1 MARISTYQIDNNLTQ
16 DDRVLG
22 SDAGGATRNYTLLD
36 IAKFLSNTN
45 SHGVSGCIPYKY
57 SNTDASGGQMKFQ
70 NSGLSELAFPTGNNQ
85 ILQVSKFPNG
95 NTSRSTLAV
104 LNTYLNKDVIISQ
117 VQDPNVFAVYR
128 VKEIAQVGSQDKYR
142 LTMDFITGNNDANGK
157 GLLNN
162 IIYNLVPWTGSQDK
176 EFSKDFSTSDLTLEN
191 GEYYFPITHN
201 LGKFPSITVKIST
214 GQVVEVPVKHITK
227 NESRVY
233 FKGQNS
239 GTVYAN

>member
-1 MARISTYQIDNNLTQ
+1 
-16 DDRVLG
+16 
-22 SDAGGATRNYTLLD
+22 
-36 IAKFLSNTN
+36 
-45 SHGVSGCIPYKY
+45 
-57 SNTDASGGQMKFQ
+57 
-70 NSGLSELAFPTGNNQ
+70 
-85 ILQVSKFPNG
+85 
-95 NTSRSTLAV
+95 
-104 LNTYLNKDVIISQ
+104 
-117 VQDPNVFAVYR
+117 
-128 VKEIAQVGSQDKYR
+128 
-142 LTMDFITGNNDANGK
+142 MDFITGNNDASGK

-176 EFSKDFSTSDLTLEN
+176 EFSKDFSTSDLILEN
-191 GEYYFPITHN
+191 GEYYFAITHN